1 MYLVAPKQFSYWKQI
16 FTNKRELSPRLP
28 MGFRPPHLAA
38 LRRAYFTGWSP
49 SLRENRLLF
58 PPDRLSIVIPLME
71 HRYYTLISRRWHG
84 GHSDDGRDHSHV
96 GMDREKAEGIFRL
109 GLAADVF
116 LSVGK
121 ALTGYICGSTAIIAD
136 AAHSASDVVLSSIAL
151 LSYRAAKAPKDNKHP
166 YGHGKFESLG
176 ALGISCMLLGT
187 AGGIAWH
194 AFDVLQ
200 GVLMSAPDMISHTL
214 DHHNHN
220 HGHGGHHHGFDLDH
234 PTLALSMTLL
244 SISVK
249 EGLYWITKRAGE
261 KQGSG
266 LMKAN
271 AWHHRADAVSS
282 VVALIG
288 VGGSLIGVPFVDPL
302 AGIVVAGMIFKAGI
316 ESGYQSVMEL
326 VDAGAPQSVLAPIR
340 QTINQV
346 EDVKGCHRLRGR
358 KAGSFLY
365 LDVHIEVDPFL
376 SVSAAHDIG
385 ETVRQIIQ
393 KTHHQV
399 AEVFVHIDP
408 SYSHNSMS
416 DRRPSSKNLENQDTN
431 ISKQQE
437 AEAVVSHVIS
447 SLFQEKMTVEHI
459 ILHKFGENILLQV
472 QVSIPPEKLIQEAIN
487 MAREAEKEIL
497 KAASNINEVSILLRL
512 GHPIQGTI

>member
-1 MYLVAPKQFSYWKQI
+1 
-16 FTNKRELSPRLP
+16 
-28 MGFRPPHLAA
+28 MGFRQPNLAA
-38 LRRAYFTGWSP
+38 LRRAYCAGRSVPWHH
-49 SLRENRLLF
+49 NRLLL
-58 PPDRLSIVIPLME
+58 PTVRLPIVLPLWE
-71 HRYYTLISRRWHG
+71 HQDYILISRRWHG
-84 GHSDDGRDHSHV
+84 GHTNDSHHHSHF
-96 GMDREKAEGIFRL
+96 DKEREKAEGIFRL
-109 GLAADVF
+109 GLAADVS

-151 LSYRAAKAPKDNKHP
+151 LSYRAAKAPKDKEHP

-176 ALGISCMLLGT
+176 ALCISCMLLGT

-200 GVLMSAPDMISHTL
+200 GVLTSTPDIMINHTL

-234 PTLALSMTLL
+234 PILALSMTIL

-271 AWHHRADAVSS
+271 AWHHRSDAISS
-282 VVALIG
+282 VVALVG
-288 VGGSLIGVPFVDPL
+288 VGGSLLGLPFVDPL
-302 AGIVVAGMIFKAGI
+302 AGIVVAGMILKAGI
-316 ESGYQSVMEL
+316 ETGYQSVMEL
-326 VDAGAPQSVLAPIR
+326 VDAGAPPAVLAPIR
-340 QTINQV
+340 RTITQV

-385 ETVRQIIQ
+385 ENVRQLIQ
-393 KTHHQV
+393 KSFKQV

-408 SYSHNSMS
+408 SYSHSML
-416 DRRPSSKNLENQDTN
+416 DARTTSKNLENQNSN

-437 AEAVVSHVIS
+437 AEAIVSQVVS
-447 SLFQEKMTVEHI
+447 SLFREKMTDEHI
-459 ILHKFGENILLQV
+459 TLHKFGGNVLLQV
-472 QVSIPPEKLIQEAIN
+472 QVSMPPEMMIQDAIN
-487 MAREAEKEIL
+487 LAREAEREIL
-497 KAASNINEVSILLRL
+497 KAASNINQVSILLRL
-512 GHPIQGTI
+512 GHPIQEGHLVGNNYQQDTEN